1 MTNDWMDDLL
11 KEELHKE
18 IRVPSDLDRKI
29 RTRLG
34 DGKEKKSHQRLYTRP
49 PSL

>member
-18 IRVPSDLDRKI
+18 IRVPSHLDQE
-29 RTRLG
+29 L
-34 DGKEKKSHQRLYTRP
+34 
-49 PSL
+49 SLIHI